1 MLRPLRDRIVIKPH
15 ERIKSSILAVIMS
28 EKPNTGTVVA
38 VGPGTEDKRGRLMPL
53 AVKVGDQIR
62 YGTANEYLSYPEY
75 LENGEK
81 YLVMQEADVCWIS
94 E

>member
-15 ERIKSSILAVIMS
+15 ERVKSSILAVIMS

-38 VGPGTEDKRGRLMPL
+38 VGPGGEDKKGRVTPL
-53 AVKVGDQIR
+53 AVKPGDEIR
-62 YGTANEYLSYPEY
+62 YGTAEEYLSYPEY
-75 LENGEK
+75 WENGEK
-81 YLVMQEADVCWIS
+81 YLVMQEADVCWVT